1 MVPFKCVQFVREL
14 AFAVA
19 ARGVMQAVKRRA
31 EKALSEGIGTAG
43 PLQKP
48 TVLIWFYLL
57 GFPFFYSYKAIGS
70 KFKS

>member
-1 MVPFKCVQFVREL
+1 
-14 AFAVA
+14 
-19 ARGVMQAVKRRA
+19 MQAVKRRA

-43 PLQKP
+43 PLQKS